1 MSKCAR
7 CKVQVFEAVDKL
19 PTQSFSVLLHRRA
32 AETCVTLLML
42 TFVILQ
48 KRKIG
53 IAVEVV
59 LPRLLRERL
68 PPSLRLEVEVELL
81 LLLLLL
87 ASTWPLPLE
96 LPIGN
101 GSHEAGE
108 G

>member
-19 PTQSFSVLLHRRA
+19 PTQSFSVLLHRHA